1 MNLTFSWLIACW
13 LLGLP
18 LSPSTR
24 SLHPA
29 RSTSVGGNQPTDL
42 QPERETIF
50 VATNQQRARKRLALL
65 RKDPKLMEAAQA
77 YADLMAARDQMSHTI
92 GGLTLT
98 QKANQVGYAY
108 RQISENIA
116 LNTQLAGA
124 FVVDEQWM
132 KSKQHRQNLLD
143 PTSRDFGIGIAG
155 PSKKNY
161 YYYCQLF
168 GTQR

>member
-1 MNLTFSWLIACW
+1 MNLSISWLIVCW
-13 LLGLP
+13 LLRLP

-24 SLHPA
+24 FLHPA
-29 RSTSVGGNQPTDL
+29 GSTSVAGNQSTNL
-42 QPERETIF
+42 QQEREAIF
-50 VATNQQRARKRLALL
+50 VATNQQRARKRLAPL
-65 RKDPKLMEAAQA
+65 RKDPKLMQAAQA

-92 GGLTLT
+92 RGLTLT
-98 QKANQVGYAY
+98 DKADQVGYAY